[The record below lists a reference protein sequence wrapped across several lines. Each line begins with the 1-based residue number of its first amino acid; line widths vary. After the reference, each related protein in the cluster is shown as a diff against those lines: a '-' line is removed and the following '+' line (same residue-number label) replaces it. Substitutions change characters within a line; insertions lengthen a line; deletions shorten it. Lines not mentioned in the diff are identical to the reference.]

1 MEIGIKE
8 IKAIYVYE
16 ILLNA
21 DRPLTRREIAYKL
34 DYVYDVQVCL
44 KTLSVFLRKMI
55 AADLIIAEPQ
65 KFKKSQNDNEE
76 NNDIDDTDDEDDDD
90 YDVDEYGIE
99 KFKRTN
105 YSIKVRPLEDS
116 ELLWLIDN
124 AIFSKQLSESTS
136 NTIVAKLLKLG
147 SKKLKDKV
155 RFMGDNK
162 HYFHASNDNIS
173 DNIDELSAAIKEGK
187 SVTFTPLEYGLD
199 LKLRSISDEICYIKP
214 LRMIPINDFYYVIA
228 FEPESNSLQHYRIDL
243 MRDITPSKENID
255 YDSLNKK
262 INVNEYLSAHSL
274 MRSGD
279 SKFTKL
285 KLPEEQIGLVIDRF
299 GTNIQ
304 CAYDGD
310 TDIIVT
316 LKSNLD
322 DLYAWALENGDI
334 IEVLE
339 PQSVRN
345 KIRIAVAQMY
355 EKYSCQDLDKYDI
368 EMAKSTRQILR
379 NRHWFRCPDITLD
392 DKKEWHNLTHL
403 TDIFFEN
410 NRITDFSFTNTLKNL
425 RKVSFENERISDL
438 SFLYDLPKLSSLFL
452 RETTVTDISCLDG
465 LHIVVLHLVENYDL
479 EDYSVLMQMKYLRV
493 LYVDYETLEKINI
506 EELKK
511 INPKL
516 TIWVEQEK
524 GKAIKL

>member
-1 MEIGIKE
+1 MK
-8 IKAIYVYE
+8 
-16 ILLNA
+16 
-21 DRPLTRREIAYKL
+21 
-34 DYVYDVQVCL
+34 
-44 KTLSVFLRKMI
+44 KTLALLLSMLMVVVTVAGGNILSASAANFTTNDDLNTIANWRSIGYGEAAKDPTDTTAVWHNPTAGTESKGGTNVNTMQLTGINSTTYATKLSV
-55 AADLIIAEPQ
+55 
-65 KFKKSQNDNEE
+65 E
-76 NNDIDDTDDEDDDD
+76 NNKTYKISFD
-90 YDVDEYGIE
+90 Y
-99 KFKRTN
+99 
-105 YSIKVRPLEDS
+105 YS
-116 ELLWLIDN
+116 
-124 AIFSKQLSESTS
+124 
-136 NTIVAKLLKLG
+136 
-147 SKKLKDKV
+147 
-155 RFMGDNK
+155 
-162 HYFHASNDNIS
+162 
-173 DNIDELSAAIKEGK
+173 
-187 SVTFTPLEYGLD
+187 
-199 LKLRSISDEICYIKP
+199 
-214 LRMIPINDFYYVIA
+214 
-228 FEPESNSLQHYRIDL
+228 
-243 MRDITPSKENID
+243 ENL
-255 YDSLNKK
+255 YNWGGSLNKK

-279 SKFTKL
+279 SEFTKL

-379 NRHWFRCPDITLD
+379 NHHWFRCPDITLD

-516 TIWVEQEK
+516 TIWVEQEN

>member
-1 MEIGIKE
+1 MKAE
-8 IKAIYVYE
+8 IKAIRALYIYE

-21 DRPLTRREIAYKL
+21 DKPLTRQEIATKL
-34 DYVYDVQVCL
+34 STIYNINESL
-44 KTLSVFLRKMI
+44 RTLTNFLREMI
-55 AADLIIAEPQ
+55 KADLITAEPQ
-65 KFKKSQNDNEE
+65 KHADRKIDSLKGKSKSIEE
-76 NNDIDDTDDEDDDD
+76 ADALEDRL
-90 YDVDEYGIE
+90 E
-99 KFKRTN
+99 KIKRTN
-105 YSIKVRPLEDS
+105 YKLKERPLEDS

-124 AIFSKQLSESTS
+124 AIFSKQLSESAS
-136 NTIVAKLLKLG
+136 NNIVSKLLKLG

-155 RFMGDNK
+155 RFSGDNK

-173 DNIDELSAAIKEGK
+173 DNINELSAAIKDGK
-187 SVTFTPLEYGLD
+187 SVTFTLMEYGID
-199 LKLRSISDEICYIKP
+199 LKLHSTLKDVYIKP

-228 FEPESNSLQHYRIDL
+228 FEAESNSIQHYRIDL
-243 MRDITPSKENID
+243 MRDIITSKENID

-262 INVNEYLSAHSL
+262 ININEYLSAHSL

-304 CAYDGD
+304 CAYAGD

-334 IEVLE
+334 VEVLE

-345 KIRIAVAQMY
+345 KIRLTVAEMHQ
-355 EKYSCQDLDKYDI
+355 KYACKDLDKYDI
-368 EMAKSTRQILR
+368 QLAKAQRRLPP
-379 NRHWFRCPDITLD
+379 NRYHFHCPNVKLD
-392 DKKEWHNLTHL
+392 NSSEWKELTQL
-403 TDIFFEN
+403 TDISFEN
-410 NRITDFSFTNTLKNL
+410 NRIIDFSFTNTLKNL
-425 RKVSFENERISDL
+425 RNVSFENERIKDL
-438 SFLYDLPKLSSLFL
+438 SFLSGLPKLSLL
-452 RETTVTDISCLDG
+452 KLKETTISDISCLAN
-465 LHIVVLHLVENYDL
+465 LNLNVLHLVRNYDL
-479 EDYSVLMQMKYLRV
+479 EDYSVLVKLKWLRK

-506 EELKK
+506 DELRK
-511 INPKL
+511 IKPNL
-516 TIWVEQEK
+516 TIWVEQEN

>member
-1 MEIGIKE
+1 MKAE
-8 IKAIYVYE
+8 IKAIRAMYIYE

-21 DRPLTRREIAYKL
+21 DKPLTRQEIATKL
-34 DYVYDVQVCL
+34 STIYNINESL
-44 KTLSVFLRKMI
+44 RTLTNFLREMI
-55 AADLIIAEPQ
+55 KADLITAEPQ
-65 KFKKSQNDNEE
+65 KHADRKIDSLKGKSKSIEE
-76 NNDIDDTDDEDDDD
+76 ADALEDRL
-90 YDVDEYGIE
+90 E
-99 KFKRTN
+99 KIKRTN
-105 YSIKVRPLEDS
+105 YKLKERPLEDS

-124 AIFSKQLSESTS
+124 AIFSKQLSESGS
-136 NTIVAKLLKLG
+136 NNIVSKLLKLG

-199 LKLRSISDEICYIKP
+199 LKLHSISDENCYIKP

-228 FEPESNSLQHYRIDL
+228 FEAESNSIQHYRIDL
-243 MRDITPSKENID
+243 MRDITPAKENID

-368 EMAKSTRQILR
+368 EMSKSTRQILR
-379 NRHWFRCPDITLD
+379 NHHWFRCPDITLD

-511 INPKL
+511 FNPKL
-516 TIWVEQEK
+516 TIWVEQEN

>member
-65 KFKKSQNDNEE
+65 KFKKSRNDNEE

-124 AIFSKQLSESTS
+124 VIFSKQLSESAS
-136 NTIVAKLLKLG
+136 NNIVSKLLKLG

-173 DNIDELSAAIKEGK
+173 DNIDKLSAAIKEGK

-199 LKLRSISDEICYIKP
+199 LKLHPILDGICYIKP

-243 MRDITPSKENID
+243 MRDITPAKENID

-304 CAYDGD
+304 CAPDSD
-310 TDIIVT
+310 TNIIAT
-316 LKSNLD
+316 LKSNPD
-322 DLYAWALENGDI
+322 DLYAWALENGDLV
-334 IEVLE
+334 EVLE

-345 KIRIAVAQMY
+345 KIRTTVTEMY
-355 EKYSCQDLDKYDI
+355 KKYSCTDI
-368 EMAKSTRQILR
+368 DEYYIALERTKSPYFHLR
-379 NRHWFRCPDITLD
+379 DTFKCPNIKLD
-392 DKKEWHNLTHL
+392 DKLEWKNLTNLRRLHL
-403 TDIFFEN
+403 VN
-410 NRITDFSFTNTLKNL
+410 NRVSDYTFLSSLKKLHVITI
-425 RKVSFENERISDL
+425 ENERINDL
-438 SFLYDLPKLSSLFL
+438 SFILQAPQLTSLRL
-452 RETTVTDISCLDG
+452 IDTTVSDISCLSSLNLYSLQLMG
-465 LHIVVLHLVENYDL
+465 NYDIQ
-479 EDYSVLMQMKYLRV
+479 DYSVLKEIKSLRK
-493 LYVDYETLEKINI
+493 LYIDYETSENI
-506 EELKK
+506 EIDELKK
-511 INPKL
+511 CNPEL
-516 TIWVEQEK
+516 EITLRTQTREE
-524 GKAIKL
+524 IKL